1 MSMFSIK
8 LKTKNGNLLKQKET
22 FTVFF
27 KMKFKHNALTKQSH
41 AEYTY
46 RIMHRTGVQDT
57 GTVYKMKDQVQS
69 IEHMTIR
76 VLLNCVHILGKLTKS
91 SGINPDFVL
100 FISPDLD
107 GKINKSWQFLND
119 CLDHN
124 VKKAT
129 FRNKWTKNTCT
140 DFKIVREELML
151 LRDFADL
158 NPNTKFMN
166 IDPNYDKV
174 KYQKSITVCDALNDR
189 LNRQLQLLPAV

>member
-1 MSMFSIK
+1 MFSIK

-27 KMKFKHNALTKQSH
+27 KMKFKNNALTKQSS

-57 GTVYKMKDQVQS
+57 GTVYKMKDTVES

-76 VLLNCVHILGKLTKS
+76 VLLNCVHLVGKLTKS
-91 SGINPDFVL
+91 SGINPDFIL

-107 GKINKSWQFLND
+107 GKINKSWKFLND
-119 CLDHN
+119 CLNHEN
-124 VKKAT
+124 
-129 FRNKWTKNTCT
+129 NTKNFKNAWSKQTCA
-140 DFKIVREELML
+140 DYKIVREELML

-158 NPNTKFMN
+158 NPNTKFMC
-166 IDPNYDKV
+166 IDPNHDKV
-174 KYQKSITVCDALNDR
+174 KYLKSITVCDALNDR
-189 LNRQLQLLPAV
+189 LNRQLQLIPTV